1 VSKVQ
6 DEVNIESP
14 DTNSFDINNPR
25 TWSKDSITHIE
36 DNLKANEIP
45 VDGLVCL
52 FGVTNDDTER
62 DIDFDEVAWEIEKA
76 VVYHSVTR
84 HSQRLLNPEG
94 RMSRQGVD
102 PVSRKVKT
110 PGRNRR
116 GYMVYLAYQLVESVT
131 CGQVIMDTVYFSM
144 DISSK
149 KKQLLHQLGDL
160 KMSPPVDDRN
170 RRLISDVKEFMKKDQ
185 LEILHL
191 VREVKDQGQLSAVLQ
206 LLHLLQ
212 SGQSKGDLEGLNK
225 FVSFLSQQDSPVRS
239 TSKQSTGSEGVSRP
253 LSRSNSARSRK
264 PSSSSFSS
272 ISTTSSISRCN
283 SSCSLRGA
291 PSTPVRKVSR
301 ANSKRLSS
309 LAAIQSDEESEKQ
322 TTTTT
327 EQAKRKS
334 KSVQENRLDSS
345 VVQKTSRALSSTENK
360 LVGSRKGTRL

>member
-1 VSKVQ
+1 M
-6 DEVNIESP
+6 
-14 DTNSFDINNPR
+14 
-25 TWSKDSITHIE
+25 
-36 DNLKANEIP
+36 
-45 VDGLVCL
+45 G
-52 FGVTNDDTER
+52 
-62 DIDFDEVAWEIEKA
+62 
-76 VVYHSVTR
+76 
-84 HSQRLLNPEG
+84 
-94 RMSRQGVD
+94 
-102 PVSRKVKT
+102 
-110 PGRNRR
+110 
-116 GYMVYLAYQLVESVT
+116 
-131 CGQVIMDTVYFSM
+131 VIMDTVYFSM
-144 DISSK
+144 DITSK

-225 FVSFLSQQDSPVRS
+225 FVTFLSQQDSPVRS
-239 TSKQSTGSEGVSRP
+239 PLKQSTGSEGGSRP

-272 ISTTSSISRCN
+272 ISTSSSISRCN

-360 LVGSRKGTRL
+360 LGSRKGTRL